1 MSNRDITSE
10 LAEAFAPGILNSLQD
25 FWFSH
30 LADQTHILVPST
42 KDIDVWFVDKSDE
55 FDDSC
60 RFVPF
65 LNQHIGDIASRISQL
80 TQSPAQNSEKYS
92 TSLSHINTAPMKSS

>member
-1 MSNRDITSE
+1 MLLFNHLPCLTKNYRTSIEPLRTYCPMSNRDITSE

-65 LNQHIGDIASRISQL
+65 
-80 TQSPAQNSEKYS
+80 S
-92 TSLSHINTAPMKSS
+92 TNI